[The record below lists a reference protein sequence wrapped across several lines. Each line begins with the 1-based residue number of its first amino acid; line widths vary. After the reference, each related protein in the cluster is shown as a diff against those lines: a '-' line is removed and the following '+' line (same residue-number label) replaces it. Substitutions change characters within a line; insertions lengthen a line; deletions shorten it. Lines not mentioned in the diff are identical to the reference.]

1 MLITSPSKPC
11 ERRGLPPILLSG
23 LPLPWVEDLKHLGNS
38 LQSDNSMKIDISV
51 KRAKFI
57 GKVHSLNQEF
67 YFCNPNVVMN
77 LYNIYNCSFYSS
89 SLYDLFSSKLD
100 QLYSTWN
107 KTVRILFQLPL
118 DTHTYLIETVSKSL
132 HPKVMLCSRFVNF
145 HKTNS
150 KSSRQAIQ
158 MLTRISC
165 FDQRT
170 AYGRNLKNISE
181 ECKVSVDKLN
191 NATVKKVMKYKEIPE
206 NEAWRAKLVDELL
219 GAKFG
224 NLTIEL
230 TKQKI
235 EDILSYTCS
244 S

>member
-132 HPKVMLCSRFVNF
+132 HPKVMLSSRFVNF

-150 KSSRQAIQ
+150 NTPRQAIQ

-170 AYGRNLKNISE
+170 A
-181 ECKVSVDKLN
+181 
-191 NATVKKVMKYKEIPE
+191 
-206 NEAWRAKLVDELL
+206 
-219 GAKFG
+219 
-224 NLTIEL
+224 
-230 TKQKI
+230 
-235 EDILSYTCS
+235 
-244 S
+244 